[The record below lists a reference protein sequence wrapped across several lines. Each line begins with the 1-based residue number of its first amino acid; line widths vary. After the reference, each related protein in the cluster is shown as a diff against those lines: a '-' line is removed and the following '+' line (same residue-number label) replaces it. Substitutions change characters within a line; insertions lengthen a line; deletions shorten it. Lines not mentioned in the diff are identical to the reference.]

1 MKEITLKRKELY
13 ILLPVGLFFII
24 FLQLVV
30 GVGGLIQVSIVGLI
44 ALAAILLLFVGT
56 MKWKFC
62 FYFFFLW
69 LLLEGIFRK
78 WILPSNLSTP
88 AFFVKH
94 LILVGPYFYLFTRGL
109 RITKRDYPFLGLLL
123 CYLAWGLFEAFNF
136 RATSDFRVQVL
147 GLITHFWFLPLIFLV
162 PMVFN
167 TEEKILKFF
176 KVIAY
181 ASLAIFILGVIQ
193 YFSPLSSIIN
203 QYAPSEVA
211 GDKVV
216 ATVGQYARITGVFSY
231 IAPYNT
237 YMGFALLVILY
248 LVLIGRLT
256 KSETP
261 VFYAA
266 LLLGVVNLIMTGS
279 RAPIAVFIIQAV
291 LFLFVIFHFKG
302 KVKKIKKKVLVRF
315 ALVIPLL
322 LFILLYTDKGNAAL
336 TALLDRATSAG
347 DTTSRIVRVYTTPFH
362 FVRPAGLIG
371 YGIGTAY
378 QGSKALVDDWGDMPR
393 DFEEEWGRVLL
404 ELGLVGFVIAMLIRA
419 YAIFYSWK
427 IFKNTKSHGL
437 KLLAL
442 LVFLHQLP
450 ILIGRN
456 IVFSYI
462 DNIIYWFLIGLLVAV
477 NRIEIER
484 NNAATKSSGISF
496 K

>member
-1 MKEITLKRKELY
+1 MKEITLKRRELY
-13 ILLPVGLFFII
+13 ILLPVVLSLII

-30 GVGGLIQVSIVGLI
+30 GVGGLIQVSIASLI
-44 ALAAILLLFVGT
+44 ALPAIVLLFVGT
-56 MKWKFC
+56 IKWKLC

-94 LILVGPYFYLFTRGL
+94 LILVVPYFYLFTRGL

-123 CYLAWGLFEAFNF
+123 CYLVWGLLEAFNF
-136 RATSDFRVQVL
+136 RATSDFRVQIL

-176 KVIAY
+176 KAIAY
-181 ASLAIFILGVIQ
+181 LSLAIFILGVIQ
-193 YFSPLSSIIN
+193 YFSPHGSIIN
-203 QYAPSEVA
+203 QYAPNDVVEDLA
-211 GDKVV
+211 V
-216 ATVGQYARITGVFSY
+216 ATVGEYARITGVFSY
-231 IAPYNT
+231 IGPYNT
-237 YMGFALLVILY
+237 YLGFALLVILY
-248 LVLIGRLT
+248 LVLIGKLT
-256 KSETP
+256 KLETL
-261 VFYAA
+261 VFYAG
-266 LLLGVVNLIMTGS
+266 LLLGVMNLIMTGS
-279 RAPIAVFIIQAV
+279 RAPVAVFIVQA
-291 LFLFVIFHFKG
+291 LIFLFIIFHFKG

-315 ALVIPLL
+315 AVAIPLL

-336 TALLDRATSAG
+336 TALLDRAKSAG
-347 DTTSRIVRVYTTPFH
+347 DTSSRIVRVYTTPFD

-378 QGSKALVDDWGDMPR
+378 QGSNALVNDWGDMPR
-393 DFEEEWGRVLL
+393 NFEEEWGRILL

-419 YAIFYSWK
+419 YTIFYSWK
-427 IFKNTKSHGL
+427 TFKNIKSHGL

-442 LVFLHQLP
+442 LVFIHQLP
-450 ILIGRN
+450 MLIGRN

-462 DNIIYWFLIGLLVAV
+462 DNIIYWFLIGLLVAI

-484 NNAATKSSGISF
+484 NNATKSSGISPR
-496 K
+496 